1 MAIKRIDISELLT
14 CMHQHPVLDVR
25 SPSEYQH
32 AHIPGA
38 ISFPLFS
45 DEERKEIGT
54 AYKQQSRQVAV
65 RIGLHYFSPKMI
77 AFIDEV
83 EKICKNFYGNTQ
95 QKTIIV
101 HCWRGGMRSGAMA
114 WLLDLYGFD
123 VITIAGGYKA
133 YRTWVLAQFE
143 QPYNAV
149 IVGGFTGTG
158 KTKILQS
165 LKAKNQNVIDLEGL
179 ASHRGSAF
187 GNLGMPEQPSQEM
200 YENKL
205 APELYK
211 LSKNGAVI
219 FLEDESQ
226 RIGSVNT
233 PTVLFQQLRT
243 KPVYYIQLSFEHR
256 LENIIADYGSFE
268 KERLLNAVERVSR
281 KLGGLETKKA
291 IEFLEQGDIS
301 SCFAILLKYYDR
313 MYEKSMKQREGWDQ
327 LVEFI
332 PAATND
338 ADTIADTL
346 IQYHQNKI
354 SL

>member
-1 MAIKRIDISELLT
+1 
-14 CMHQHPVLDVR
+14 MHQHPVLDVR

-77 AFIDEV
+77 AFIDEA

-187 GNLGMPEQPSQEM
+187 GNLGMPQQPSQEM

-205 APELYK
+205 APQLYE

-243 KPVYYIQLSFEHR
+243 KPVYYIQLSFVHR
-256 LENIIADYGSFE
+256 LENIIADYGAFE
-268 KERLLNAVERVSR
+268 KERLLNAIERVSR
-281 KLGGLETKKA
+281 KLGGLETKNA
-291 IEFLEQGDIS
+291 IDFLEHGDIR
-301 SCFAILLKYYDR
+301 SCFAILLRYYDR

-327 LVEFI
+327 LVTFI
-332 PAATND
+332 SAPTND

-346 IQYHQNKI
+346 IQHHQNKI